1 MGKNSSRF
9 AIVAGGIAAA
19 WACIAPLAAYSD
31 VEMQDREPARTVQQS
46 SETAGFKP
54 EELLEFDYKEF
65 FVRATRL
72 GMLSQT
78 LGYTVTVGQDGE
90 VTDCT
95 LARSF
100 RSPYTTKELCKAIAR
115 YAQFQPALDAQ
126 GNAVL
131 GAYTGE
137 VHIYSYFTP
146 NR

>member
-1 MGKNSSRF
+1 MGKNLLRF
-9 AIVAGGIAAA
+9 AIVAGGVAAG
-19 WACIAPLAAYSD
+19 CVCVAPLAAYSD
-31 VEMQDREPARTVQQS
+31 VDLPVGELAQTAVQ
-46 SETAGFKP
+46 P
-54 EELLEFDYKEF
+54 VELLEFDYEEF

-72 GMLSQT
+72 GMLTQT

-115 YAQFQPALDAQ
+115 YAQFQPARDAQ

-131 GAYTGE
+131 GTYTGE
-137 VHIYSYFTP
+137 VQIYSYFTP